1 MMVQNAFMVQVA
13 ISEAKGQLTALA
25 RRAEEGEEI
34 ALTRHGRVVA
44 RLVPP
49 LERKVVDRV
58 QMLRELEAISARG
71 RLIREKY
78 GFTGKQLQDEIYDDN
93 GLPI

>member
-1 MMVQNAFMVQVA
+1 MVHFSEMVRIA
-13 ISEAKGQLTALA
+13 LSEAKGRLTALA

-49 LERKVVDRV
+49 VERNAVDRV
-58 QMLRELEAISARG
+58 QFLRDLEAISAEG
-71 RLIREKY
+71 QAIRAKY
-78 GFTGKQLQDEIYDDN
+78 GFTGKQLQDELYDEN
-93 GLPI
+93 GLPV